1 MRVDIVTIVTM
12 TQKIA
17 EKVTKIAETE
27 ITKEIS
33 HKIVRYRT
41 NWSPPRIDCIHNYWW
56 KTFTVAR
63 KSMVK

>member
-1 MRVDIVTIVTM
+1 MNWLRVDIVTIVTM

-33 HKIVRYRT
+33 HK
-41 NWSPPRIDCIHNYWW
+41 
-56 KTFTVAR
+56 
-63 KSMVK
+63 M